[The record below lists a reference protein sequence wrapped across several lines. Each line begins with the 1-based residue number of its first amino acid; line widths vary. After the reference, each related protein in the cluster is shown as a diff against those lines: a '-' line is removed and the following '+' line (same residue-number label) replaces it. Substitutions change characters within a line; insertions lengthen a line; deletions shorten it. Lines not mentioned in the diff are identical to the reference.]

1 MTPVTP
7 AEAAQNPPE
16 PEELA
21 KYPSMVVHRGLLP
34 ESWFP
39 KWLDRK
45 LLDRERRKRARS
57 T

>member
-1 MTPVTP
+1 MTP
-7 AEAAQNPPE
+7 AQASQNPPD
-16 PEELA
+16 PDELS

-45 LLDRERRKRARS
+45 LLDRERRKRTRS